1 MPPSLFSLSTPPS
14 TTTLSYGRADVVR
27 QPFDVCSWTDFFF
40 CFFLVLFLYAAKN
53 VFGNP
58 SSSSPE
64 PEKGKH
70 TKPFLANAAKE
81 RGREMK
87 MGAGIIFSQISHFFS
102 RFVTSFSLKREEEE
116 TKEHLVR
123 KSGKASVVVVGEE
136 KKEKCAYG

>member
-1 MPPSLFSLSTPPS
+1 M
-14 TTTLSYGRADVVR
+14 YVVG
-27 QPFDVCSWTDFFF
+27 QIFFF
-40 CFFLVLFLYAAKN
+40 CFFLSCMLCLAAKN

-70 TKPFLANAAKE
+70 TRTFLANAAKE
-81 RGREMK
+81 GGRDRKWGRGL
-87 MGAGIIFSQISHFFS
+87 FFHNFPLFS

-123 KSGKASVVVVGEE
+123 KSGKASVVEEE